1 METFRIATKSR
12 VVIADG
18 LPVSAPSIQLHEG
31 IVSKGD
37 KPPKDL
43 LPGESSTVAYPL
55 VQGRLVCRVT
65 RTVEGVVPEAV
76 DKTPIEFVEPDS
88 LPKKEKRNPV
98 ADALDA
104 HYAKKSKLPVMS
116 VEEADKM
123 IEDAKLRRLETA
135 STAAKAAIEDVKV
148 RRGKGRKSSS

>member
-1 METFRIATKSR
+1 METYRIATKSG

-31 IVSKGD
+31 VLSKGD

-65 RTVEGVVPEAV
+65 RTIEGIAPEAA
-76 DKTPIEFVEPDS
+76 DKTSIEFVEPDP
-88 LPKKEKRNPV
+88 LPAQGKRNGI

-104 HYAKKSKLPVMS
+104 HYAKKSKLPAMS

-123 IEDAKLRRLETA
+123 IADDKTRRLEMA

-148 RRGKGRKSSS
+148 RRGKGKRT

>member
-1 METFRIATKSR
+1 METYRIATKSG

-31 IVSKGD
+31 VTSKGD

-65 RTVEGVVPEAV
+65 RTVEGAVPEAA
-76 DKTPIEFVEPDS
+76 DKTPIEFVEPDTV
-88 LPKKEKRNPV
+88 PKRS
-98 ADALDA
+98 
-104 HYAKKSKLPVMS
+104 KSKLSAMS

-148 RRGKGRKSSS
+148 RRGRSKR

>member
-1 METFRIATKSR
+1 METYRIVSKSR

-18 LPVSAPSIQLHEG
+18 LPISAPSIQLHEG
-31 IVSKGD
+31 VLSKGD

-65 RTVEGVVPEAV
+65 RTIEGIAPEAA
-76 DKTPIEFVEPDS
+76 DKTPIEFVEPDP
-88 LPKKEKRNPV
+88 LPTKGKRNGI
-98 ADALDA
+98 ANALDA
-104 HYAKKSKLPVMS
+104 HYAKKSKLPVIS

-123 IEDAKLRRLETA
+123 IADDKTRRLEMA

-148 RRGKGRKSSS
+148 RRGKGKRT

>member
-1 METFRIATKSR
+1 MEGSTRNLTESGIDTGNILHDMETFRITSKSG

-31 IVSKGD
+31 IVSKGN

-55 VQGRLVCRVT
+55 IQGRLVCRVT
-65 RTVEGVVPEAV
+65 RTVKGVVPEAA
-76 DKTPIEFVEPDS
+76 DKTPIEFVEPD
-88 LPKKEKRNPV
+88 PAP
-98 ADALDA
+98 
-104 HYAKKSKLPVMS
+104 KSKPKVSAM
-116 VEEADKM
+116 
-123 IEDAKLRRLETA
+123 LERQTL
-135 STAAKAAIEDVKV
+135 AAIEDVKV